1 MKFYCVKHLWSAI
14 IYIFLLL
21 IDVKELQP
29 VDVHM
34 INLSINGNGFDQER
48 MIVLTMFNNDLTL
61 NRIDAFVSTFTFFK
75 ILLRISFNPFPNN
88 LYPFFKIRNK
98 ETKKTKI
105 CSFCN
110 WILRLVRLRSYNQ
123 ALFPREKIKR
133 FLGGGGISAKLVDS
147 SSR

>member
-1 MKFYCVKHLWSAI
+1 MSLFQPS
-14 IYIFLLL
+14 L
-21 IDVKELQP
+21 IL
-29 VDVHM
+29 
-34 INLSINGNGFDQER
+34 
-48 MIVLTMFNNDLTL
+48 
-61 NRIDAFVSTFTFFK
+61 K

-88 LYPFFKIRNK
+88 LYPFFKITNK

-123 ALFPREKIKR
+123 ALFPRGKIKR

>member
-1 MKFYCVKHLWSAI
+1 MPLFQPSL
-14 IYIFLLL
+14 FL
-21 IDVKELQP
+21 
-29 VDVHM
+29 
-34 INLSINGNGFDQER
+34 
-48 MIVLTMFNNDLTL
+48 
-61 NRIDAFVSTFTFFK
+61 K

-123 ALFPREKIKR
+123 ALCPGGKIKR
-133 FLGGGGISAKLVDS
+133 VLVGGDICAKLVDS